1 MSSLKDFNAYEN
13 MPELRMS
20 AMMNR
25 RQQDPINQFNE
36 ESQVLSLGT
45 YKNGDETE
53 QRSGLI
59 KQGYYQHFKGNEYPG
74 DQIQTRNL
82 YQSIKGENELYI
94 DGQTDFRNQL
104 DSNIFPGPIRQK
116 IKGNKYR
123 KKSKLKEAKLL
134 KGKESVNSNSINK
147 PKAYKLGQTK
157 ARLEASESTA
167 KNSSGKSSSN
177 SFIFMK
183 NNPHSL
189 RKASSHVPNIG
200 DEQQDNQDQISTSD
214 KNTGASTQPTTIG
227 EKASMIK
234 SGAKVK

>member
-1 MSSLKDFNAYEN
+1 MIEAAIEVNNQRNLKYQEMVTKIKENEQQFHAEKYSKMSSLKDFNAYEN

-20 AMMNR
+20 AMMNH

-94 DGQTDFRNQL
+94 DGTNPEVNKLGQTDFRNQL
-104 DSNIFPGPIRQK
+104 DSNLFPGPIRQK
-116 IKGNKYR
+116 IKGSKYR

-147 PKAYKLGQTK
+147 SKAYKLGQV
-157 ARLEASESTA
+157 SN
-167 KNSSGKSSSN
+167 NSRA
-177 SFIFMK
+177 ILLLII
-183 NNPHSL
+183 H
-189 RKASSHVPNIG
+189 NILI
-200 DEQQDNQDQISTSD
+200 DQS
-214 KNTGASTQPTTIG
+214 QIG
-227 EKASMIK
+227 SK
-234 SGAKVK
+234 